1 MNLQIWF
8 GIVLREQRK
17 KLSITQDELAH
28 RSNLDRT
35 FVGLL
40 ERGQRKPS
48 LDTIFALS
56 RGLEIRPSELIA
68 EVEKRYRLNPS
79 L

>member
-1 MNLQIWF
+1 MLNLQIWF

-56 RGLEIRPSELIA
+56 RGLGIRPSELIA
-68 EVEKRYRLNPS
+68 EVEKKI
-79 L
+79 

>member
-56 RGLEIRPSELIA
+56 RGLGMRPSELIA
-68 EVEKRYRLNPS
+68 EVEKKQID
-79 L
+79 